1 MDPSS
6 VNVRA
11 TKARL
16 VWIAILAI
24 ALLTTSLQAKL
35 GLYHPEHSPEHLV
48 SKAFKLSECRLERAV
63 ANPPIVAVSI
73 VTSEAALDAPGPRPE
88 FLESPLPLS
97 QPLFLS
103 RSHWFRP
110 PPVRS

>member
-1 MDPSS
+1 

-16 VWIAILAI
+16 AGIAILAI
-24 ALLTTSLQAKL
+24 TLLTTSLQAKL
-35 GLYHPEHSPEHLV
+35 GLYRPEHSQEHLV

-63 ANPPIVAVSI
+63 ADPPM
-73 VTSEAALDAPGPRPE
+73 VTLSVVTAATALDDRSPEPDFPDYAPPRM
-88 FLESPLPLS
+88 
-97 QPLFLS
+97 QPAFHS
-103 RSHWFRP
+103 HSHWFRP